1 MPCLHFF
8 APILYELSA
17 DVQHFRKR
25 CLHLHSLMRLAL
37 LILRVLALSIL
48 GAGACE
54 GYAREQRHH
63 GDEEDDKF
71 HF

>member
-1 MPCLHFF
+1 
-8 APILYELSA
+8 
-17 DVQHFRKR
+17 
-25 CLHLHSLMRLAL
+25 MRLAF